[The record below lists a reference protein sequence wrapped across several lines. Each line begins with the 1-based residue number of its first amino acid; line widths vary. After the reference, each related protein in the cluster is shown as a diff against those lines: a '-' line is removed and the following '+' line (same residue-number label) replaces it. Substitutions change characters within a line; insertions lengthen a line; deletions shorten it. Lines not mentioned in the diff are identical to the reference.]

1 MSNKIKTVEIRFE
14 NNDKPY
20 TFKTILSIL
29 KQDDYVVVETIR
41 GLELGKVASMAKT
54 MSAKDKLSDFKPVIR
69 KASKKDINRYH
80 MNKDQSKEDRVLV
93 EKAIKDEKLPMDVIG
108 CEYTLD
114 QSKLIITYIS
124 EKRVD
129 FRNLLK
135 VLTSIFPCR
144 IELKQIGPRE
154 KAKIVGGIG
163 VCGRSLCCSETR
175 GDFDMITIS
184 MAKNQL
190 LSLNISKLSGQ
201 CGKLKCCLK
210 FENDYYTDAK
220 QGLPQQNTSVEYEGN
235 MYRVADFN
243 VVSQTLTL
251 AKKEEVR
258 VITFQDYRDYET
270 RMKS

>member
-1 MSNKIKTVEIRFE
+1 MSHQSYTVAIQFE
-14 NNDKPY
+14 NSDKPY
-20 TFKTILSIL
+20 TFKTILDNI
-29 KQDDYVVVETIR
+29 KMDDFVVVETVR
-41 GLELGKVASMAKT
+41 GLELGKVVSKPT
-54 MSAKDKLSDFKPVIR
+54 LLGENKRNPEYKPVVRI
-69 KASKKDINRYH
+69 ASKHDTERYEA
-80 MNKDQSKEDRVLV
+80 NKKQIKHDRELV
-93 EKAIKDEKLPMDVIG
+93 QQAILDEKLPMDVIS

-114 QSKLIITYIS
+114 QSKLIITYLS

-135 VLTSIFPCR
+135 VLTGIFPCR

-154 KAKIVGGIG
+154 KAKKIGGVGI
-163 VCGRSLCCSETR
+163 CGQQLCCTQIR

-190 LSLNISKLSGQ
+190 LSLNIAKLSGQ

-220 QGLPQQNTSVEYEGN
+220 QGLPQQNTFVEYEGN
-235 MYRVADFN
+235 RYRIADFN

-251 AKKEEVR
+251 AKNEEVR
-258 VITFQDYRDYET
+258 VISFQDYRDYE
-270 RMKS
+270 KKVN